1 MPKAYWISCYRA
13 VKDETALKQYAKAA
27 GPALESH
34 GGRFLARA
42 TAARWYEAG
51 LEQRVVLV
59 EFESL
64 GAAVAA
70 YESREYQAALA
81 ILGDA
86 AERDLRFVEGV

>member
-13 VKDETALKQYAKAA
+13 VKDETALQQYAKAA

-34 GGRFLARA
+34 GGRFLARG

-51 LEQRVVLV
+51 LQQRVDLI

-64 GAAVAA
+64 DAAVAA

-81 ILGDA
+81 ILGNA